1 MAKGIKVKHAP
12 SKWLR
17 ALGATVISTGLVFGV
32 ATAAQSYAKIDT
44 VWGGYVVCISKAD
57 SSVKIPLKGE
67 CPSGYTMKIFG
78 ARGQTGRTGGV
89 GATGPAGPAGVQG
102 IQGIQGE
109 TGPQGEQGLQGLQG
123 EQGIPGLQGIQGEQ
137 GIQGA
142 TGDAGLMGP
151 MGAAGQDATAESLVL
166 TPDDFA
172 DGWLGTVETKNI
184 AGYNH
189 KVMVLPG
196 GNNFKMVA
204 PLVMHSSWRNA
215 TSFNLEVIYVTSS
228 VDSST
233 WTLEHGIAGYSVGE
247 DVLPNSSMESTVT
260 PAGASGLQKATTT
273 TYVTKGSAA
282 SSDIFELMIGRWGTA
297 ENLNGDIWVL
307 AVKVSPNF

>member
-1 MAKGIKVKHAP
+1 
-12 SKWLR
+12 
-17 ALGATVISTGLVFGV
+17 
-32 ATAAQSYAKIDT
+32 
-44 VWGGYVVCISKAD
+44 
-57 SSVKIPLKGE
+57 
-67 CPSGYTMKIFG
+67 
-78 ARGQTGRTGGV
+78 
-89 GATGPAGPAGVQG
+89 
-102 IQGIQGE
+102 
-109 TGPQGEQGLQGLQG
+109 
-123 EQGIPGLQGIQGEQ
+123 
-137 GIQGA
+137 
-142 TGDAGLMGP
+142 